1 MKASKFK
8 NVKIGQS
15 FYTDLSLNPNKKYI
29 KMSSKMAFN
38 GNTIEFKPSYPVF
51 VKGSV
56 LD

>member
-1 MKASKFK
+1 MKTSKFK

-15 FYTDLSLNPNKKYI
+15 FYTDLTLNPNKKYI
-29 KMSSKMAFN
+29 KMSGKTGFN